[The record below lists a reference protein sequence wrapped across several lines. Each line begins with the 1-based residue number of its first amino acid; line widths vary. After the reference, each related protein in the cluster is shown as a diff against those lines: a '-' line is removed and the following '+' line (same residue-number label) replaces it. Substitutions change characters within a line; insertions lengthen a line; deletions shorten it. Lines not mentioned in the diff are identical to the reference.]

1 MKDISDILIDFNR
14 AIAGSYE
21 RNMQCLD
28 DIEFANI
35 PGSQWKGSDLDQF
48 KNKPKPENNK
58 IARQVNRVLG
68 QYQRL
73 ELNAKIIGS
82 SDDATDEDAE
92 LLQARWRNDFQSSDG
107 VEAVNNAAFE
117 AFYGGFGAIKLQ
129 AEYDDEE
136 VADEDHQHISV
147 KSVWS
152 AASSVVYNAG
162 AIRKDKADARQ
173 CWQLIRANRK
183 ELEEEYG
190 LLISSFNPSTDWFD
204 WCGDSTKD
212 IYVAHYYEVI
222 EKKIKV
228 YDFGDTIITR
238 DGRKLTDELGERV
251 EKEDLDLMIELH
263 DPEVKTK
270 KVKEVWHALL
280 SGDKFLEKP
289 RKTPFKRVPIIPQYG
304 YHCVLNGT
312 EYYCG
317 EVARQRDNQRFHN
330 MMYGALMSIVAQ
342 PQSDQD
348 IYAPEQVQR
357 FSQMHAAN
365 TVEVFPYLLADPILD
380 ANKNPVHFGP
390 VGKKTPPQIG
400 TGLAT
405 ALQFVAGETAE
416 QGGMGQSTLPSNTSG
431 EAILQVNE
439 RQDDSYQPMFQNGCQ
454 TLRAAC
460 DAWIPAAQ
468 KVYFSSAKKI
478 RVMAMDGR
486 YSTEETLQY
495 TTTDDG
501 EYGPYKNTGR
511 GKYDVIVK
519 AGESYKTKKQE
530 EKSQA
535 LEVLKFADTSTPM
548 GQMALMSAVMA
559 TQGEGSQQMRRLA
572 RAEQIKLMLSNG
584 MDPEP
589 ANDDEK
595 ELVAKLSEQMQQQQM
610 MAKQQQDAM
619 LQQTVMAEGQ
629 ARMMEGQAA
638 LMNEQNDAIS
648 NQIKMRKVMDDEAR
662 TQIEAA
668 KAGVEIKSK
677 QIDNLQKIAGSLASM
692 DNQSLPQFSQMS

>member
-21 RNMQCLD
+21 RNMQCLE
-28 DIEFANI
+28 DIEFANV
-35 PGSQWKGSDLDQF
+35 PGSQWKGADLDQF

-82 SDDATDEDAE
+82 SDDATDEDAD
-92 LLQARWRNDFQSSDG
+92 LLQSRWRNDFQSSDG

-129 AEYDDEE
+129 AEYEDDESP
-136 VADEDHQHISV
+136 DDDYQSICV

-162 AIRKDKADARQ
+162 AIRKDKADAKQ
-173 CWQLIRANRK
+173 CWQLIRANRQ
-183 ELEEEYG
+183 EIEDEYG
-190 LLISSFNPSTDWFD
+190 VLVSSFNPSTAWFD

-212 IYVAHYYEVI
+212 IYVAHYYEVV
-222 EKKIKV
+222 EKKIKT
-228 YDFGDTIITR
+228 YDFGDMVITKE
-238 DGRKLTDELGERV
+238 GRKLRDEFGERV
-251 EKEDLDLMIELH
+251 EQEDFDILMSIN
-263 DPEVKTK
+263 DPEIKTK

-280 SGDKFLEKP
+280 SGDKVLEKP
-289 RKTPFKRVPIIPQYG
+289 HKTPFKRVPIIPQYG
-304 YHCVLNGT
+304 YHCVINGT

-357 FSQMHAAN
+357 FAEMHSKNAI
-365 TVEVFPYLLADPILD
+365 EVFPYLLADPILD

-405 ALQFVAGETAE
+405 ALQFVEGATAE

-468 KVYFSSAKKI
+468 KIYFSSARRL

-495 TTTDDG
+495 TMGDDG
-501 EYGPYKNTGR
+501 EYGPFKNTGR
-511 GKYDVIVK
+511 GKYDVVVK

-530 EKSQA
+530 EKAQA

-548 GQMALMSAVMA
+548 GQMALLSAVMSI
-559 TQGEGSQQMRRLA
+559 QGEGSQQMRRLA

-595 ELVAKLSEQMQQQQM
+595 ELVAKLQQQMQQQQM
-610 MAKQQQDAM
+610 MAQQQQEQM
-619 LQQTVMAEGQ
+619 MQQTVMAEGQ
-629 ARMMEGQAA
+629 ARLMEGQAA
-638 LMNEQNDAIS
+638 LMNEQNDAVS
-648 NQIKMRKVMDDEAR
+648 NQIKLRKVIDDEAK

-668 KAGVEIKSK
+668 KAGVEIQGKK
-677 QIDNLQKIAGSLASM
+677 IDNIQKVTK
-692 DNQSLPQFSQMS
+692 NLPQQNQNLLPFAQIS